1 MSKSLRDLSKDRWP
15 GPCVIV
21 LLGGIFFGGCETT
34 PPCSST
40 QTVPAQV
47 SQPGSAASSSSA
59 ALEHKVKTQEKRIA
73 ELSMQLKLLKHIDLD
88 ESKR

>member
-34 PPCSST
+34 LPFSST
-40 QTVPAQV
+40 LTVPAQV
-47 SQPGSAASSSSA
+47 SQPGSAASFSSA